1 MSDLEIKPLKRT
13 PGPEIGYSVSRRTD
27 GGMHFTFT
35 DLSPSTLSH
44 WHEFALEHL
53 LDSDRLNRNLYDLR
67 QVGEIPDE
75 AIRFAVEANSDP
87 SSRNLRVA
95 VVVANEEVKKAVLKI
110 SALTPASGAEVG
122 LFTDIEAA
130 EKWLKRPLTTMM

>member
-1 MSDLEIKPLKRT
+1 MSDHEIKPLKRM
-13 PGPEIGYSVSRRTD
+13 PGPEIGYSVSRRPD
-27 GGMHFTFT
+27 GGMQFTFT

-44 WHEFALEHL
+44 WREFALDHL

-75 AIRFAVEANSDP
+75 AVRFAVEANSDP
-87 SSRNLRVA
+87 SARNLRVA
-95 VVVANEEVKKAVLKI
+95 VVVANNEVKKSVLRI

-122 LFTDIEAA
+122 LFTDIESA
-130 EKWLKRPLTTMM
+130 EEWLKRPLTTMI